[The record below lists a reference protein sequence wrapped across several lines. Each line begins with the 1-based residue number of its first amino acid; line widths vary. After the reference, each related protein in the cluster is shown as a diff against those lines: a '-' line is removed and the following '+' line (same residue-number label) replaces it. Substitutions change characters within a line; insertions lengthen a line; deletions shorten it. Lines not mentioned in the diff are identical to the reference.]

1 MVQVLA
7 LSDNASI
14 QPATDYSAKNL
25 LLNVT
30 IPSSEQEKLPLW
42 TDIKIL
48 MDIKWKSSLQ
58 DLSPDSGIL
67 FQNVLYTVKF
77 APDNNELS
85 VAIDQNKEFVT
96 RNQTVVLDASST
108 SISNFPPQLIGKSLT
123 FKWICPIEL
132 QTLCLN
138 QTSPI
143 LAISWGKI
151 T

>member
-14 QPATDYSAKNL
+14 QPATDYTARNL

-58 DLSPDSGIL
+58 DFSPDSGIL

-85 VAIDQNKEFVT
+85 VAID
-96 RNQTVVLDASST
+96 
-108 SISNFPPQLIGKSLT
+108 
-123 FKWICPIEL
+123 
-132 QTLCLN
+132 
-138 QTSPI
+138 
-143 LAISWGKI
+143 
-151 T
+151 